1 MPDADAGNRYALETR
16 AEVLKMVSAQV
27 AVRHGELDRLE
38 IGSRAS
44 SDAVAGVEAL
54 HVRGDLHESTH
65 SHQVQAERLQTR
77 VDGKLT
83 ARVYSDTTLLG
94 GAMAETHAGA
104 VLVTAGMSD
113 DLVAGGGLRATA
125 LADLWLAG
133 LVGLEEKVGT
143 AIADGALIEA
153 FGTHFEREYGTGNH
167 VAGFASFSGTVH
179 TTTATGFRPLF
190 KVASGVR
197 NLTPGGAAGAA
208 ADAPPGTTPPAQTV
222 VPPAAPD
229 APRANG
235 LLADGA
241 DIARVT
247 DGVDDLASPTANVE
261 QIDYVDL
268 NRRISQLQMSGDAPA
283 RSADTAEEL
292 TQARY
297 LTTAEIDDTLVRLR
311 ARAEL
316 PDETT
321 IESLYDFVRRIDS
334 GRVGDDTF
342 VRAAGRANQEIDQ
355 ALEPFRYLAGDAV
368 VGDDFWDLRNVFV
381 ADLEDAR
388 AAGDLKRAAELQ
400 GGLVGF
406 DAIVYQHTMELLER
420 FPDLAEGD
428 EFLNGLTYPSLP
440 PASTGTQYARQP
452 LAQGFDLGDA
462 AEQLE
467 DLRSEWLDDLGPN
480 IVVAEDKFDDAIE
493 LRNQGLRARAD
504 LVGLALDELA
514 RGNDPVPA
522 LQAQVEQARL
532 RQAADTAQFAGEFEA
547 IEDGAELI
555 GMIVND
561 ATSRANRGQD
571 TLALQRTFNAKR
583 LEVRGAADWDAL
595 RRLTHASNELFETS
609 ETYRPLLERALG
621 ADEVERLV
629 DFREP
634 ASVRNALVR
643 ARDTTFGAED
653 LAAAAPSTRRQ
664 DAIQLR
670 TAIVDYDAFVQRL
683 LGEAL
688 LDAEIVRGRSVPLP
702 LEVNQAAVAG
712 ELRRVRQQML
722 DEVTA
727 FTPATEADMLREAE
741 LVVHAQDYMN
751 SYGYAAKLV
760 QQGTDPTPY
769 LDAEIEYLHY
779 VFSTGGQDPTVD
791 NAAHTARVSRLQDAR
806 DRIRQIILA
815 ETTLDAPT
823 ILGDM
828 RWLEDLA
835 ALAGSTDQI
844 GASHTWQLAG
854 ADALGDADL
863 AGRAGQHDA
872 AATVRFEG
880 AADGRLDQM
889 KSLRALNQRYGGSES
904 GEEIGEGTGDESRP
918 ASAVADAPAAQNAFA
933 ADNGYPLLPARLPS
947 DVDAAT
953 FEAAIGD
960 ARDAFL
966 DPIASAA
973 STDEVARIKR
983 GAFAR
988 ASDAVAAGEDPVPV
1002 LDRLIAAAHVR
1013 ASQAAPHQ
1021 QDEAAILADARTALA
1036 GILAELRG
1044 PEMPID
1050 RYEEVAI
1057 ADRIDDLRQR
1067 TGAARGDMP
1076 ATEPVTAPDFVHPPS
1091 ALHRKVRRDLSV
1103 QAHPPQQV
1111 RRYVDVETIN
1121 VFDPDA
1127 DSPDNVY
1134 AVLTGRNC

>member
-27 AVRHGELDRLE
+27 AVRRGELDRLE

-83 ARVYSDTTLLG
+83 ARIHSDTTLLG

-143 AIADGALIEA
+143 AIVDGALLEA

-208 ADAPPGTTPPAQTV
+208 ADAPPGTTPPLQTV

-229 APRANG
+229 TPPANG
-235 LLADGA
+235 LLADSA

-268 NRRISQLQMSGDAPA
+268 NRRISRLQVGGDAPA

-321 IESLYDFVRRIDS
+321 IEGLYDFVRRIDS

-388 AAGDLKRAAELQ
+388 AAGDLERAAELQ
-400 GGLVGF
+400 GGLLGF
-406 DAIVYQHTMELLER
+406 DAIVYQHTMELLDR

-428 EFLNGLTYPSLP
+428 EFLGGLSYVPMPPS
-440 PASTGTQYARQP
+440 ASTGTQYARQP

-467 DLRSEWLDDLGPN
+467 DLRSEWLDDLGPD

-493 LRNQGLRARAD
+493 LRNQELRARAD

-514 RGNDPVPA
+514 RGNDPLPA
-522 LQAQVEQARL
+522 LQAQVEQARS
-532 RQAADTAQFAGEFEA
+532 RQAADTARFAGEYDA

-571 TLALQRTFNAKR
+571 TLALQRTFNAR
-583 LEVRGAADWDAL
+583 RMEVRGAADWGAL
-595 RRLTHASNELFETS
+595 RRLTQASNELFEAS
-609 ETYRPLLERALG
+609 ETYRPLLESALG

-643 ARDTTFGAED
+643 ARDTMFGVED

-670 TAIVDYDAFVQRL
+670 TAIVDYDALVQRL

-722 DEVTA
+722 DEVRA
-727 FTPATEADMLREAE
+727 FTPATEADLLREAE

-779 VFSTGGQDPTVD
+779 VFSTGGQDPSVD
-791 NAAHTARVSRLQDAR
+791 DAAHTARVLRLQDAR

-815 ETTLDAPT
+815 ETTLDAPSV
-823 ILGDM
+823 LGDM
-828 RWLEDLA
+828 RWLEDLTA
-835 ALAGSTDQI
+835 SAGSTDQI
-844 GASHTWQLAG
+844 GASSTWQLAG
-854 ADALGDADL
+854 ADALGDDT
-863 AGRAGQHDA
+863 A
-872 AATVRFEG
+872 AAVRFEG

-889 KSLRALNQRYGGSES
+889 KSLRALNQRYGGGES

-918 ASAVADAPAAQNAFA
+918 ASAVADAPAAQNAFT

-1002 LDRLIAAAHVR
+1002 LDGLIAAAHMR
-1013 ASQAAPHQ
+1013 ASQAAPHH
-1021 QDEAAILADARTALA
+1021 QDEAAILADARAALA

-1050 RYEEVAI
+1050 RYEQVAA

-1067 TGAARGDMP
+1067 TGAALGDMP
-1076 ATEPVTAPDFVHPPS
+1076 AEPVTAPDFVHPPS
-1091 ALHRKVRRDLSV
+1091 ALRGKVRKDLSV

-1111 RRYVDVETIN
+1111 RRYVDVEIIN

>member
-27 AVRHGELDRLE
+27 AVRRGELDRLE

-54 HVRGDLHESTH
+54 RVRGDLHESTH

-83 ARVYSDTTLLG
+83 ARIHSDTTLLG

-104 VLVTAGMSD
+104 VLVNAGMSD

-143 AIADGALIEA
+143 AIADGALIEV

-167 VAGFASFSGTVH
+167 VAGFASFSGAVH

-208 ADAPPGTTPPAQTV
+208 ADAPPVTTPPPETV

-229 APRANG
+229 APPANG
-235 LLADGA
+235 LLTDGA

-247 DGVDDLASPTANVE
+247 DGVDDLTGPAANAE
-261 QIDYVDL
+261 QIDFADL
-268 NRRISQLQMSGDAPA
+268 NRRISRLQVRGDAPV

-311 ARAEL
+311 ARAQL

-388 AAGDLKRAAELQ
+388 AAGDLERAAELQ

-406 DAIVYQHTMELLER
+406 DAIVYQHTMELLDR

-440 PASTGTQYARQP
+440 PASTGTQYAQQP

-480 IVVAEDKFDDAIE
+480 VVVAEDKFDDAID

-514 RGNDPVPA
+514 RGNDPLPA

-561 ATSRANRGQD
+561 ATSRANSGQD

-595 RRLTHASNELFETS
+595 RRLTHASNELFEAS

-653 LAAAAPSTRRQ
+653 LAGAAPSTRRQ

-702 LEVNQAAVAG
+702 LEVNQATVAG

-791 NAAHTARVSRLQDAR
+791 NAAHTARVLRLQDAR

-823 ILGDM
+823 VLGDM
-828 RWLEDLA
+828 RWLEDLTA
-835 ALAGSTDQI
+835 SAGSTDQI
-844 GASHTWQLAG
+844 GASPTWQLAG
-854 ADALGDADL
+854 ADALGDDT
-863 AGRAGQHDA
+863 A
-872 AATVRFEG
+872 AAVRFEG

-904 GEEIGEGTGDESRP
+904 GGEIGEGTGDESRP
-918 ASAVADAPAAQNAFA
+918 ASAVADAPAAQNAFT
-933 ADNGYPLLPARLPS
+933 ADNGYPLLPARLPN

-1002 LDRLIAAAHVR
+1002 LDGLIAAAHVR
-1013 ASQAAPHQ
+1013 ASQAAPHH
-1021 QDEAAILADARTALA
+1021 QDEAAILADARAALA

-1044 PEMPID
+1044 PGMPID
-1050 RYEEVAI
+1050 QYEEVAI

-1067 TGAARGDMP
+1067 TSAARGDMP
-1076 ATEPVTAPDFVHPPS
+1076 AAEPVTAPDFVHPPS
-1091 ALHRKVRRDLSV
+1091 ALRREARKDLSV
-1103 QAHPPQQV
+1103 QARPPQQV

-1127 DSPDNVY
+1127 DFPDDVY